1 MIRNWVAGRS
11 VPDYSESHSSP
22 ATWVLLPWHYV
33 NHPACLGRSR
43 TIASRILLQQLE
55 YSCHDIMLT
64 TPPAYSTVAIPPS
77 TYPPTCL
84 LLHNLHLY
92 PTSCV
97 ILHERTVHAAL
108 RRYKVIIKSIIFFP
122 HYLNDTAN
130 LFLQW
135 LTSFSSWSILP
146 PPPYA
151 FIYMQDPASSLSSY
165 SFYAYIESKLTAL
178 SSLRLMY
185 LTKPSYS
192 LVTYTTNSN
201 IQAIWNDEVSWM
213 KKINTKASTR
223 TDHKK
228 LILNGTLYYI
238 HTSHCVHQY
247 LSCVWCLRWSATF
260 TIRVPAYSYSVYLLL
275 LLLRRDHQARTSL
288 LCLHDPSYCTSSC
301 CDKVA
306 TVLNIYLYQSPFAQ
320 RRNNMCLYSLMVTK
334 VLLFW
339 GAWK

>member
-1 MIRNWVAGRS
+1 MW
-11 VPDYSESHSSP
+11 PE
-22 ATWVLLPWHYV
+22 
-33 NHPACLGRSR
+33 GRSR

-64 TPPAYSTVAIPPS
+64 TPPAYSTGAIPPS

-135 LTSFSSWSILP
+135 LTSFSSSSILP

-165 SFYAYIESKLTAL
+165 SFYA
-178 SSLRLMY
+178 
-185 LTKPSYS
+185 
-192 LVTYTTNSN
+192 
-201 IQAIWNDEVSWM
+201 
-213 KKINTKASTR
+213 
-223 TDHKK
+223 
-228 LILNGTLYYI
+228 
-238 HTSHCVHQY
+238 
-247 LSCVWCLRWSATF
+247 
-260 TIRVPAYSYSVYLLL
+260 
-275 LLLRRDHQARTSL
+275 
-288 LCLHDPSYCTSSC
+288 
-301 CDKVA
+301 
-306 TVLNIYLYQSPFAQ
+306 IY
-320 RRNNMCLYSLMVTK
+320 
-334 VLLFW
+334 
-339 GAWK
+339 